1 MPTLVSELCTPNIQN
16 VRRTHR
22 RQRDYD
28 MAIVQLFR
36 RAAVSA
42 AALDNDN
49 QARRPGLSTE
59 GTRGGVA
66 AVV

>member
-1 MPTLVSELCTPNIQN
+1 MYTEYTKCETNASAATRL
-16 VRRTHR
+16 RHG
-22 RQRDYD
+22 D
-28 MAIVQLFR
+28 